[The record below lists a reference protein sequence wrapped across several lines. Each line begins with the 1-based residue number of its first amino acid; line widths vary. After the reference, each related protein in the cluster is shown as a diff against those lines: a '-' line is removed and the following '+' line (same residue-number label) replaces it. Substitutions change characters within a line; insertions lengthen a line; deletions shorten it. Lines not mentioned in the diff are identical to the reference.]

1 MKSVIRAW
9 LALTRG
15 ERQTIEVDLVLEVRV
30 VEDLHG
36 DLLLAEVLCLE
47 LRVLDGDV
55 LVKGAAG
62 ELDLEV
68 LAGTVDGH
76 DCPVGDGD
84 GETEENDEE
93 DISLEATIANYGE
106 GALDDVGNAK
116 DEGGELRI
124 GEVAIALCETDEGGV
139 FDGGGSGDC
148 D

>member
-1 MKSVIRAW
+1 M
-9 LALTRG
+9 
-15 ERQTIEVDLVLEVRV
+15 
-30 VEDLHG
+30 EDLHG

-68 LAGTVDGH
+68 LAVTVDGH

-84 GETEENDEE
+84 GDTEENDEE

-116 DEGGELRI
+116 DEGSELRV
-124 GEVAIALCETDEGGV
+124 GEVAIALGETDEGGV
-139 FDGGGSGDC
+139 FDGGGVGDC